1 MPNRILREG
10 ILTSPKLCKL
20 GWGEEVFYRRLMSVV
35 DDFGRYYA
43 EPGLLRAACYPRQLN
58 KVSDSDI
65 GKWLRACEDAALVRV
80 YPAQDG
86 ERYLEVGNFCQ
97 QVRAKKSKFPS
108 PDDSLIN
115 TCVADAKQMQSNEHL
130 DVFVDVFVDEDV
142 IGSEDASA
150 SRPSVPNCPHKKL
163 LVIYGE
169 ELPTLAQP
177 RIDLWEGQ
185 RADNMRQRWQWAFDK
200 KRAEKRCTTEEEG
213 IEFFRRFFAY
223 VAKSSF
229 LTGRNGKWNNC
240 NLDWLMTAGNFTKVI
255 EGVYEDRGGA

>member
-20 GWGEEVFYRRLMSVV
+20 GWAEEVFYRRLMSVV

-86 ERYLEVGNFCQ
+86 ESYLEVSNFGQ
-97 QVRAKKSKFPS
+97 QVRAKKSRFPS
-108 PDDSLIN
+108 PAESLRS
-115 TCVADAKQMQSNEHL
+115 TCLADANHTQANEHL
-130 DVFVDVFVDEDV
+130 DVDVFEDEDV
-142 IGSEDASA
+142 VVSGDADA
-150 SRPSVPNCPHKKL
+150 SRPSIPNCPHRKL
-163 LVIYGE
+163 LAIYGE

-177 RIDLWEGQ
+177 RADLWEGQ

-200 KRAEKRCTTEEEG
+200 KRGEKRCGTEEEG
-213 IEFFRRFFAY
+213 LAFFRRFFSY
-223 VAKSSF
+223 VAQSSF

-255 EGVYEDRGGA
+255 EGVYEDRVAA